1 MFLMTDTFQTIQK
14 TYYHVTTLAIFVF
27 SFIVLFDENYMFALA
42 LSFAFW
48 LLGVNLYMGYRSWK
62 VFREDKEIF
71 YLVISFLSYALSI
84 FLVYDISTTTYEL
97 IINNL

>member
-1 MFLMTDTFQTIQK
+1 MTDTFQTIRK
-14 TYYHVTTLAIFVF
+14 TYYNVTVLTTFIF
-27 SFIVLFDENYMFALA
+27 SLIVLFNEDYMFALA

-71 YLVISFLSYALSI
+71 YLVISFLSYALTI
-84 FLVYDISTTTYEL
+84 FLVYDISTTIYEL